1 MTNVFVSW
9 SGERSRS
16 LAEATSDWLAAVLP
30 TLPRPWIST
39 RIEKGVRWPHEV
51 GRHLAEADFGIV
63 CVTPENR
70 ASPWLLFESGAL
82 SNAVGDARVCPL
94 LFGLPPEEMSG
105 PLSQFQAATVD
116 KTDLLI
122 LLSTLNQSLGADAV
136 PDATLRAAHEAHWPE
151 LRRRLGEIEST
162 PIAPARGA
170 VDLVLG
176 AFGKHGIPEPVA
188 GSQVSFTA
196 GFESHGFYS
205 SVMETAGDRLWIY
218 GRKNRKVFDKEHQDF
233 FASLAQRIADGF
245 DFRVLFL
252 DPGSPD
258 HVLRSAHKDID
269 FPVQLR
275 QCIDTAR
282 SVLKAQGVGIEQVC
296 RMYHANRTAG
306 VVVADDAVAYST
318 VRLDEYG
325 SARKLTKASFSVAS
339 VGSEFGTDWI
349 EAFESQW
356 SISTPVPAEAN

>member
-205 SVMETAGDRLWIY
+205 SVMETAGNRLWIY

-233 FASLAQRIADGF
+233 FASLARRIADGF

-252 DPGSPD
+252 DPEAPE
-258 HVLRSAHKDID
+258 HVLKSAHKDAD
-269 FPVQLR
+269 FPAQLR
-275 QCIDTAR
+275 KCIENAR
-282 SVLKAQGVGIEQVC
+282 SSLEAHGVSIEQVC
-296 RMYHANRTAG
+296 RMYRANRTAG
-306 VVVADDAVAYST
+306 IVVADDAVAYST

-325 SARKLTKASFSVAS
+325 AAQRLTKASFSVAS
-339 VGSEFGTDWI
+339 ASSEFGVDWI

-356 SISTPVPAEAN
+356 SISTPVLAEAN